1 RSYQRSDARD
11 NVCGPSTCLR
21 SARLYPIL
29 RFRYTYGYL
38 TARRTGTRVKTPRP
52 RVGLIRS
59 NLAAGLSRTV
69 TFFETVD
76 RLHRSEDL
84 HAENLIGLTNVE
96 LATLVLI
103 SSRSLRLVKRNLLAL
118 Y

>member
-1 RSYQRSDARD
+1 MRSKYVPTVS
-11 NVCGPSTCLR
+11 
-21 SARLYPIL
+21 SAIPNTPIPL
-29 RFRYTYGYL
+29 HVWFL

-59 NLAAGLSRTV
+59 NLAVGLSRTV

-96 LATLVLI
+96 LAKLVLI
-103 SSRSLRLVKRNLLAL
+103 SGRSLRLVKRILLAL
-118 Y
+118 F